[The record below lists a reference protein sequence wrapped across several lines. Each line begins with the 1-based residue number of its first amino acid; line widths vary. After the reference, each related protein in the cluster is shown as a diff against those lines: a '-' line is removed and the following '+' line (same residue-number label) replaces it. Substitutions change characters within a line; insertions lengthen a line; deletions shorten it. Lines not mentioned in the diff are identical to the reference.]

1 MADRE
6 RHVYLAKLAW
16 RAGRFQEM
24 AEHMQAVGRLQQELS
39 REERNL
45 LSVAFKSFVDF
56 RRTSLRTI
64 TRIANAERVK
74 AREPQ
79 AQYAAEY
86 GARIAAELLRICH
99 DIAGL
104 LGSVLIPRA
113 TTAEQ
118 RAFYLLVKADHHRYA
133 AEFSEGAVRAAESRD
148 ADAAYREALEMAKS
162 NLVAPHPIRLSVVLN
177 YSVFRYEILREPDEA
192 YRMAIEAFQSAI
204 QELSNVAEESRSDSN
219 VQLKLL
225 QENLLRWSVPYS
237 GGAEMPPEQE

>member
-6 RHVYLAKLAW
+6 REVFLAKLAW

-24 AEHMQAVGRLQQELS
+24 AEHMQAVVRLQQELS

-45 LSVAFKSFVDF
+45 LSVAFKSFVDC
-56 RRTSLRTI
+56 RRRSLRTI
-64 TRIANAERVK
+64 ARVAIEERLETRET
-74 AREPQ
+74 Q

-86 GARIAAELLRICH
+86 GARIAAELRVICQ

-104 LGSVLIPRA
+104 LGNALIPRA
-113 TTAEQ
+113 STAEQ

-148 ADAAYREALEMAKS
+148 ADEAYREALEMAKS

-192 YRMAIEAFQSAI
+192 YRMAREAFQFAI
-204 QELSNVAEESRSDSN
+204 HELPNVAEESRSDSN

-225 QENLLRWSVPYS
+225 QENLLRWSVS
-237 GGAEMPPEQE
+237 